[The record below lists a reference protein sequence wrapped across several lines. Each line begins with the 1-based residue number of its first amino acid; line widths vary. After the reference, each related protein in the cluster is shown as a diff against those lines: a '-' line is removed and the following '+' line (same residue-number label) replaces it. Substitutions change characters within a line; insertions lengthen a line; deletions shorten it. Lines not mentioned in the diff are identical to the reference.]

1 MSRSR
6 KDTKD
11 GKDSKNEVKD
21 VSDLSNKD
29 LKDVFTSLIE
39 KLDCSV
45 NGKLKKIQ
53 DKLDKEDESMKI
65 LKRELTDV
73 QLTIED
79 QDLRITDLESL
90 KTEQFDPQCKRTTE
104 LEEKVKELQAYIL
117 HQENRSRKY
126 NLLFY
131 SLLKI
136 EHENTTEVI
145 LSSLE
150 KDLQMSPDDIQS
162 IIIQNSHRIP
172 RNLQNKY
179 KPRAPDALIV
189 KFSRMED
196 RNKVLNQARI
206 TTLPKGMAVRTDLP
220 SQLKK
225 KRGELAH
232 KAYLMRK
239 NDHKRTRIIETKD
252 DVILQFRA
260 QDESVWKR
268 CQ

>member
-1 MSRSR
+1 
-6 KDTKD
+6 
-11 GKDSKNEVKD
+11 
-21 VSDLSNKD
+21 
-29 LKDVFTSLIE
+29 
-39 KLDCSV
+39 
-45 NGKLKKIQ
+45 
-53 DKLDKEDESMKI
+53 MKI
-65 LKRELTDV
+65 LKRELNDV

-90 KTEQFDPQCKRTTE
+90 KTKQFGPQCKRTTK

-131 SLLKI
+131 GLLKI

-150 KDLQMSPDDIQS
+150 KDLQMSPEDIQS
-162 IIIQNSHRIP
+162 IIIQISHRIP
-172 RNLQNKY
+172 RNPQNKY

-206 TTLPKGMAVRTDLP
+206 TTIPKGMIVITDLP

-225 KRGELAH
+225 KRDELAH

-239 NDHKRTRIIETKD
+239 NDHMRTRIIETKD

-268 CQ
+268 CK